1 MSNTQQQMQNN
12 LAEMQQKH
20 QASLQEG
27 YYQIHKIETD
37 SGPIELSMAQ
47 IRDYLVDPSA
57 NVTPQEL
64 MMFLKLCQHQK
75 LNPFI
80 KDAYLIKFG
89 NQPASMVV
97 SKDVAFKRAFANPN
111 YDGMESGV
119 VVMNKETG
127 TLEQREGTL
136 YIKSR
141 EDLVGA
147 WAVVYRKDIPRPT
160 KVVVN
165 FDEFVQKKKDGT
177 VNANWTN
184 RPAVM
189 IHKVAESTALRK
201 AFPETHQGMYDESEV
216 IVQQQEQAPKTHADV
231 VFEQSSAPS
240 DKVSYA
246 NRPKK
251 EQEVIDY
258 SEVELQDASH
268 LL

>member
-1 MSNTQQQMQNN
+1 MSNKQQQMQNN

-97 SKDVAFKRAFANPN
+97 SKDVAFKRAFSNPN

-141 EDLVGA
+141 EELVGA
-147 WAVVYRKDIPRPT
+147 
-160 KVVVN
+160 
-165 FDEFVQKKKDGT
+165 
-177 VNANWTN
+177 
-184 RPAVM
+184 
-189 IHKVAESTALRK
+189 
-201 AFPETHQGMYDESEV
+201 
-216 IVQQQEQAPKTHADV
+216 
-231 VFEQSSAPS
+231 
-240 DKVSYA
+240 
-246 NRPKK
+246 
-251 EQEVIDY
+251 
-258 SEVELQDASH
+258 
-268 LL
+268 

>member
-1 MSNTQQQMQNN
+1 MTNTQQQNH
-12 LAEMQQKH
+12 LAEMHQKH
-20 QASLQEG
+20 QQAIQEG

-37 SGPIELSMAQ
+37 SGTIELSMAQ
-47 IRDYLVDPSA
+47 IRDFLVEPNSK
-57 NVTPQEL
+57 VTPQEL

-89 NQPASMVV
+89 DQPASMVV

-127 TLEQREGTL
+127 ALEQRKGTL

-141 EDLVGA
+141 EELVGA
-147 WAVVYRKDIPRPT
+147 WATVYRKDIPRPT
-160 KVVVN
+160 EVVVN
-165 FDEFVQKKKDGT
+165 FDEFAQKKKDGT
-177 VNANWTN
+177 LNANWTN

-201 AFPETHQGMYDESEV
+201 AFPETHQGMYDEAEVVDQSQQSQPTPMAGVVEIKSEPV
-216 IVQQQEQAPKTHADV
+216 N
-231 VFEQSSAPS
+231 
-240 DKVSYA
+240 KVSYA
-246 NRPKK
+246 NRPQKQ
-251 EQEVIDY
+251 QEIIDY
-258 SEVELQDASH
+258 SELELQDASH

>member
-1 MSNTQQQMQNN
+1 MTNTQQQNH
-12 LAEMQQKH
+12 LAEMHQKH
-20 QASLQEG
+20 QQAIQEG

-37 SGPIELSMAQ
+37 SGTIELSMAQ
-47 IRDYLVDPSA
+47 IRDFLVEPNSK
-57 NVTPQEL
+57 VTPQEL

-89 NQPASMVV
+89 DQPASMVV

-127 TLEQREGTL
+127 ALEQRKGTL

-141 EDLVGA
+141 EELVGA
-147 WAVVYRKDIPRPT
+147 WATVYRKDIPRPT
-160 KVVVN
+160 EVVVN
-165 FDEFVQKKKDGT
+165 FDEFAQKKKDGT
-177 VNANWTN
+177 LNANWTN

-216 IVQQQEQAPKTHADV
+216 VDQSQPTPMAGV
-231 VFEQSSAPS
+231 VEIKSEPVN
-240 DKVSYA
+240 KVSYA
-246 NRPKK
+246 NRPQKQ
-251 EQEVIDY
+251 QEVIDY
-258 SEVELQDASH
+258 SELELQDASH

>member
-1 MSNTQQQMQNN
+1 MTNVQSQSQNH
-12 LAEMQQKH
+12 LAELQQK
-20 QASLQEG
+20 QQLSLEEG

-47 IRDYLVDPSA
+47 IRDFLVDPKA

-64 MMFLKLCQHQK
+64 LMFLKLCQHQK

-89 NQPASMVV
+89 DQPASMVV

-127 TLEQREGTL
+127 DLEQRKGTL

-141 EDLVGA
+141 EELVGA
-147 WAVVYRKDIPRPT
+147 WATVWRKDIPRPT
-160 KVVVN
+160 EVVVN
-165 FDEFVQKKKDGT
+165 FGEFVQKKKDGSP
-177 VNANWTN
+177 NANWTN

-216 IVQQQEQAPKTHADV
+216 MEQQEQTLKTTQNV
-231 VFEQSSAPS
+231 VYEQKVEPV

-246 NRPKK
+246 NRPQKQ
-251 EQEVIDY
+251 QEIIDY
-258 SEVELQDASH
+258 SELELQDASH

>member
-1 MSNTQQQMQNN
+1 MTNTQQQNH
-12 LAEMQQKH
+12 LAELHNQH
-20 QASLQEG
+20 QIAVQEG
-27 YYQIHKIETD
+27 YYQVHKIETD
-37 SGPIELSMAQ
+37 SGTIELSMAQ
-47 IRDYLVDPSA
+47 IRDFLVDPKA

-64 MMFLKLCQHQK
+64 LMFLKLCQHQK

-89 NQPASMVV
+89 DQPASMVV

-127 TLEQREGTL
+127 QLDQRKGTL

-141 EDLVGA
+141 EELVGA
-147 WAVVYRKDIPRPT
+147 WATVWRKDIPRPT
-160 KVVVN
+160 EVVVN
-165 FDEFVQKKKDGT
+165 FEEFVQKKKDGT
-177 VNANWTN
+177 PNTNWTN

-216 IVQQQEQAPKTHADV
+216 MEPQEQQSKSSKNV
-231 VFEQSSAPS
+231 VYEQKVEPA

-246 NRPKK
+246 NRPNPKPA
-251 EQEVIDY
+251 EVIDY
-258 SEVELQDASH
+258 RNVELQDASH

>member
-1 MSNTQQQMQNN
+1 MTKPHQQNH
-12 LAEMQQKH
+12 LAELHQKY
-20 QASLQEG
+20 QNELQEG
-27 YYQIHKIETD
+27 YYQVHKIETD

-47 IRDYLVDPSA
+47 IKDFLVDPGA

-119 VVMNKETG
+119 VVMNKESG
-127 TLEQREGTL
+127 QLDYRKGTL
-136 YIKSR
+136 YLKAR
-141 EDLVGA
+141 EELVGA
-147 WAVVYRKDIPRPT
+147 WATVYRKDITRPT
-160 KVVVN
+160 EVVVN
-165 FDEFVQKKKDGT
+165 FEEFVQKKKDGT

-216 IVQQQEQAPKTHADV
+216 DSPSQSTYQQSAEQMVPPKAEPIV
-231 VFEQSSAPS
+231 

-246 NRPKK
+246 NRPQKQQ
-251 EQEVIDY
+251 QEVIDY
-258 SEVELQDASH
+258 SSIATEDASH

>member
-1 MSNTQQQMQNN
+1 MTNAQQQNH
-12 LAEMQQKH
+12 LAELHNQH
-20 QASLQEG
+20 QIAVQEG
-27 YYQIHKIETD
+27 YYQVHKIETD
-37 SGPIELSMAQ
+37 SGTIELSMAQ
-47 IRDYLVDPSA
+47 IRDFLVDPKA

-64 MMFLKLCQHQK
+64 LMFLKLCQHQK

-89 NQPASMVV
+89 DQPASMVV

-127 TLEQREGTL
+127 QLDQRKGTL

-141 EDLVGA
+141 EELVGA
-147 WAVVYRKDIPRPT
+147 WATVWRKDIQRPT
-160 KVVVN
+160 EVVVN
-165 FDEFVQKKKDGT
+165 FDEFAQRKKDG
-177 VNANWTN
+177 NLNSNWST

-216 IVQQQEQAPKTHADV
+216 MEPQEQQPKSPKNNVVYEQKVEHA
-231 VFEQSSAPS
+231 

-246 NRPKK
+246 NRPNK
-251 EQEVIDY
+251 EVVETIDY
-258 SEVELQDASH
+258 SNVELQDASH